1 MIKELVQFTQHL
13 PEDVKKAGIL
23 PKEGLHILLNMRND
37 EGKMSIDLVNYQ
49 YEIYNKPK
57 PGEKPALSN
66 FLERCAMLSNHA
78 WCVDTNKCFD
88 TPDKAIHSC
97 SPYCVA
103 FKREHLKGGGK
114 YKETKGKKKGLH
126 DRFEMYFNKALSLLV
141 TEGEIENMKL
151 LEFFFTNR
159 DKSGFEDL
167 LRAINIKNEDE
178 RNKLGGKINELKE
191 QLKNEMNKDKKEE
204 GKEIIKD
211 LENQK
216 SKYREL
222 EDSDY
227 IIFYVNES
235 LDKYQAAH
243 EVYLKNN
250 LFNTTEYNTLDEYGN
265 AYGSSNFYNGFNKK
279 MPFLLHQTATFD
291 VTARIS
297 GMEAKELYNFEKIMG
312 RRFVP
317 NPLPIFI
324 YKEELQQGM
333 ISVFRKNIE
342 RGERMGYQEV
352 VKELWTKHK
361 SDFSDY
367 YLLFHQNTKEGVV
380 FNDFDFVS
388 KYEFELRD
396 EVKDLPYW
404 EIFNLFEL
412 KEKKE
417 GGEKAKNKFYP
428 KLYNVFDLERT
439 VFGSVLANKY
449 KSFDFYFKELEKKD
463 FEQLDFTLIAV
474 RKYRKAVYDYIY
486 KSRRQSIN
494 NIAIKEIML
503 LSIKDDLKYGRE
515 YAIKE
520 KLNIWFSLNNYFDKE
535 NINFNN
541 YYMPDKLNQLMEK
554 TMTIADSKERI
565 PIVDVYEFAFISGQL
580 IDFLLSK
587 SQSSDNSHNLLE
599 AFLQKNDLELFKREI
614 SKYFSR
620 YKHAVERDDNGRF
633 GRLMREVMGFDK
645 PANMQELITF
655 VLSGYFSNSFY
666 YTKKNIQES

>member
-1 MIKELVQFTQHL
+1 
-13 PEDVKKAGIL
+13 
-23 PKEGLHILLNMRND
+23 
-37 EGKMSIDLVNYQ
+37 
-49 YEIYNKPK
+49 
-57 PGEKPALSN
+57 
-66 FLERCAMLSNHA
+66 
-78 WCVDTNKCFD
+78 
-88 TPDKAIHSC
+88 
-97 SPYCVA
+97 
-103 FKREHLKGGGK
+103 
-114 YKETKGKKKGLH
+114 
-126 DRFEMYFNKALSLLV
+126 
-141 TEGEIENMKL
+141 
-151 LEFFFTNR
+151 
-159 DKSGFEDL
+159 
-167 LRAINIKNEDE
+167 
-178 RNKLGGKINELKE
+178 
-191 QLKNEMNKDKKEE
+191 
-204 GKEIIKD
+204 
-211 LENQK
+211 
-216 SKYREL
+216 
-222 EDSDY
+222 
-227 IIFYVNES
+227 
-235 LDKYQAAH
+235 
-243 EVYLKNN
+243 
-250 LFNTTEYNTLDEYGN
+250 
-265 AYGSSNFYNGFNKK
+265 
-279 MPFLLHQTATFD
+279 
-291 VTARIS
+291 
-297 GMEAKELYNFEKIMG
+297 
-312 RRFVP
+312 
-317 NPLPIFI
+317 
-324 YKEELQQGM
+324 
-333 ISVFRKNIE
+333 
-342 RGERMGYQEV
+342 
-352 VKELWTKHK
+352 
-361 SDFSDY
+361 
-367 YLLFHQNTKEGVV
+367 
-380 FNDFDFVS
+380 
-388 KYEFELRD
+388 
-396 EVKDLPYW
+396 
-404 EIFNLFEL
+404 
-412 KEKKE
+412 
-417 GGEKAKNKFYP
+417 
-428 KLYNVFDLERT
+428 VFDLERT

-580 IDFLLSK
+580 IDFLLRK